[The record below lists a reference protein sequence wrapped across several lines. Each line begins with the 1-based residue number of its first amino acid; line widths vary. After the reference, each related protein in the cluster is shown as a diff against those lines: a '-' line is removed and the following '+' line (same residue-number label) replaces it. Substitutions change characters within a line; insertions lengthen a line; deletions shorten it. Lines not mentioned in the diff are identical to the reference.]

1 MKVNLNEVEA
11 AQALLDKVNSEPLE
25 SIQWF
30 RDDELVLVP
39 KREVSEWIFIGLSN
53 TVFAATQLKDCDMAA
68 RAVQLKAEALQNAKE
83 LAEALRVDSLR
94 IEDLSPEIVGV
105 LRRSLEGRDD

>member
-25 SIQWF
+25 NIQWF

-39 KREVSEWIFIGLSN
+39 KREVDEWKFIGLSN
-53 TVFAATQLKDCDMAA
+53 TAFAVNRLTREGMAA
-68 RAVQLKAEALQNAKE
+68 RAAQLKALQNAKE
-83 LAEALRVDSLR
+83 LAEALRADSLR
-94 IEDLSPEIVGV
+94 IEDLSPEVAGV
-105 LRRSLEGRDD
+105 LRRSLEGW